1 MARTADIKVT
11 LADGAVARVRVEAP
25 EGVADA
31 PGTPFGM
38 TYEPAPVLAL
48 ADDGFAEDAAR
59 DLASL
64 GRSVASVS
72 CEARELEGSDVAEA
86 MSALGV
92 TQAHLLAGGAGT
104 RAARSLA
111 EKSPHRA
118 LSVACREEGEDG
130 SAFVRRA
137 AHTMDEAEPVR
148 RHRPLVVF
156 EDGVAHV
163 APQIEGVLVRT
174 ATLADEPAILAMY
187 DHLLDSCDVPG
198 QETCGWLRGFW
209 PLPDDVSRRLHGGVT
224 RVAIDAGEGEV
235 DAHGE
240 SDASDAGPAV
250 LGAMSLDGDF
260 GLPGA
265 EPDWEPLRPGEFL
278 TCHLLATDPAARGR
292 GVATALLAEYA
303 REAIA
308 RGCKALRINTSPE
321 SLSNRLYR
329 ELGFTLHAPQ
339 WFPYEGLPI
348 TGWTNV
354 YELRLDGPA
363 GGGEPAAPG
372 MPVAADEPD
381 ASCGS
386 GVLDEPVVA
395 RESGVLDEPAAAC
408 ELAAARESA
417 AAAEGSSACTLSD
430 IDFFGDDAL
439 CQRLVRAS
447 AWLLIGGAALAVAL
461 SVVAGTGVIE
471 EMRALPGDWGAA
483 MWPLAMAAL
492 SAVALP
498 VHELVHALFM
508 RVLGGPGTRVSFGY
522 QAGML
527 YAGCPG
533 LVLSKPRFV
542 VVLLAP
548 TVLVTAALLGLGLVL
563 GYPFMTLWAAVLHL
577 SGCSGDILAAGTIL
591 RERACTHCRDTE
603 RGIELLCERVG

>member
-48 ADDGFAEDAAR
+48 TDDELAEDAAC

-64 GRSVASVS
+64 GRSVATVS

-92 TQAHLLAGGAGT
+92 TQAHLLVGCAGA

-118 LSVACREEGEDG
+118 LSVACREEGEDA

-137 AHTMDEAEPVR
+137 ARAMDEAEPAR

-156 EDGVAHV
+156 EDGAAHV
-163 APQIEGVLVRT
+163 APQVEGVLVRT

-198 QETCGWLRGFW
+198 RETCGWLRGFW
-209 PLPDDVSRRLHGGVT
+209 PLPDDVSRRLREGVT
-224 RVAIDAGEGEV
+224 WVAVDVGKGEA
-235 DAHGE
+235 DPRRE
-240 SDASDAGPAV
+240 SDASGAAPAV

-265 EPDWEPLRPGEFL
+265 DPDWEPLGPGEFL

-354 YELRLDGPA
+354 YELRLDSPA
-363 GGGEPAAPG
+363 EGGESAAPG
-372 MPVAADEPD
+372 MPVAADEP
-381 ASCGS
+381 AAPC
-386 GVLDEPVVA
+386 EPA
-395 RESGVLDEPAAAC
+395 TPCEPAAAC
-408 ELAAARESA
+408 ESDAPCEPAAVTEES
-417 AAAEGSSACTLSD
+417 STRTLGD

-439 CQRLVRAS
+439 RQRLVRAS
-447 AWLLIGGAALAVAL
+447 ARLLIGGAALAVAL

-483 MWPLAMAAL
+483 LWPLAMAAL
-492 SAVALP
+492 SVAALP

-542 VVLLAP
+542 AVLLAP

-577 SGCSGDILAAGTIL
+577 SGCSGDILAAGAIL

-603 RGIELLCERVG
+603 RGVELLCERVG

>member
-11 LADGAVARVRVEAP
+11 LADGAVARVSVEAP

-31 PGTPFGM
+31 PGTPFGV
-38 TYEPAPVLAL
+38 TYEPAPVVAL
-48 ADDGFAEDAAR
+48 VDDGLAEDAAR
-59 DLASL
+59 GLASL
-64 GRSVASVS
+64 GRSVATVS
-72 CEARELEGSDVAEA
+72 CEARELEGPDVAEA

-111 EKSPHRA
+111 ERGPHRT
-118 LSVACREEGEDG
+118 LSVACREEGEDA
-130 SAFVRRA
+130 SAFVCRA
-137 AHTMDEAEPVR
+137 ARAMDEAEPSR

-156 EDGVAHV
+156 EDGAAHV
-163 APQIEGVLVRT
+163 APRVEGVLVRP
-174 ATLADEPAILAMY
+174 ATLADEPAALAMY

-198 QETCGWLRGFW
+198 RETCGWRRGFW
-209 PLPDDVSRRLHGGVT
+209 PLPDDVSRRLREGT
-224 RVAIDAGEGEV
+224 TWVAVDVGEGDP
-235 DAHGE
+235 DARRE

-265 EPDWEPLRPGEFL
+265 EPDWEPLGPGEFL
-278 TCHLLATDPAARGR
+278 TCHLLATDPAARGH

-321 SLSNRLYR
+321 SLSNCLYH
-329 ELGFTLHAPQ
+329 ELGFTLNAPQ

-354 YELRLDGPA
+354 YELRLDGPTE
-363 GGGEPAAPG
+363 GGESAAPG
-372 MPVAADEPD
+372 VP
-381 ASCGS
+381 
-386 GVLDEPVVA
+386 
-395 RESGVLDEPAAAC
+395 REPAAATGGPSV
-408 ELAAARESA
+408 R
-417 AAAEGSSACTLSD
+417 TLGD
-430 IDFFGDDAL
+430 IDFFGDAAL
-439 CQRLVRAS
+439 RQRLVRVS
-447 AWLLIGGAALAVAL
+447 VWLLLGGAALAVML
-461 SVVAGTGVIE
+461 SVVAGAGVIE
-471 EMRALPGDWGAA
+471 EMLALPGDWGAV
-483 MWPLAMAAL
+483 MWPLAMIAL
-492 SAVALP
+492 SVVALP
-498 VHELVHALFM
+498 VHELVHALLM

-542 VVLLAP
+542 AVLLAP
-548 TVLVTAALLGLGLVL
+548 AVLVTAALLGLGLVL
-563 GYPFMTLWAAVLHL
+563 GYPFMTIWAAVLHL
-577 SGCSGDILAAGTIL
+577 SGCSGDILAADAIL

-603 RGIELLCERVG
+603 RGVELLCGRVG

>member
-1 MARTADIKVT
+1 MARTTDIKVT

-25 EGVADA
+25 EGVADV
-31 PGTPFGM
+31 PGTPFGV
-38 TYEPAPVLAL
+38 TYEPAPVVVL
-48 ADDGFAEDAAR
+48 ADDELAEDATR

-64 GRSVASVS
+64 GRSVATVS
-72 CEARELEGSDVAEA
+72 CEARELEGPDVAEA

-92 TQAHLLAGGAGT
+92 TQAHLLAGGAGA

-111 EKSPHRA
+111 ERSPHRA
-118 LSVACREEGEDG
+118 LSVACREEGEDA

-137 AHTMDEAEPVR
+137 ARAMDEAEPVR

-156 EDGVAHV
+156 EDGAAHV
-163 APQIEGVLVRT
+163 VPQVGGVLVRP
-174 ATLADEPAILAMY
+174 ATLVDEPAILAMY

-198 QETCGWLRGFW
+198 RETCGWLRGFW
-209 PLPDDVSRRLHGGVT
+209 PLPDDVSRRLREGVT
-224 RVAIDAGEGEV
+224 WVAVDVGEDEADARR
-235 DAHGE
+235 E

-260 GLPGA
+260 GLPGT
-265 EPDWEPLRPGEFL
+265 EPDWEPLGPGEFL
-278 TCHLLATDPAARGR
+278 TCHLLATDPVARGR

-363 GGGEPAAPG
+363 EGGEPAAPG
-372 MPVAADEPD
+372 MPIAADEPD
-381 ASCGS
+381 APC
-386 GVLDEPVVA
+386 EP
-395 RESGVLDEPAAAC
+395 SAAC
-408 ELAAARESA
+408 ESA
-417 AAAEGSSACTLSD
+417 APCEPAVTERSSTRTLGD

-439 CQRLVRAS
+439 RQRLVRAS

-461 SVVAGTGVIE
+461 SVVVGTGVIE

-483 MWPLAMAAL
+483 LWPLAMATL
-492 SAVALP
+492 SVAALP

-542 VVLLAP
+542 AVLLAP

-577 SGCSGDILAAGTIL
+577 SGCSGDILAAGAIL

-603 RGIELLCERVG
+603 RGVELLCERVG

>member
-31 PGTPFGM
+31 PGTPFGVA
-38 TYEPAPVLAL
+38 YEPAPVLAL
-48 ADDGFAEDAAR
+48 ADDGLAEDTAR

-64 GRSVASVS
+64 GRSVATVS

-92 TQAHLLAGGAGT
+92 TQAHLLAGGAGA

-118 LSVACREEGEDG
+118 LSVACREEGEDV

-137 AHTMDEAEPVR
+137 AHAMDEAEPVR

-156 EDGVAHV
+156 EDGAAHV
-163 APQIEGVLVRT
+163 APQVEGVLVRP

-198 QETCGWLRGFW
+198 RETCGWLRGFW
-209 PLPDDVSRRLHGGVT
+209 PLPDDVSRRLHEGVT
-224 RVAIDAGEGEV
+224 WVAVEAGEGEAV
-235 DAHGE
+235 ACRE

-265 EPDWEPLRPGEFL
+265 EPDWEPLGPGEFL

-308 RGCKALRINTSPE
+308 RGCRALRINTSPE

-329 ELGFTLHAPQ
+329 ELGFTLHVPQ

-363 GGGEPAAPG
+363 EGGEPAAPG
-372 MPVAADEPD
+372 MPVAADEPV

-386 GVLDEPVVA
+386 AAACDPA
-395 RESGVLDEPAAAC
+395 APCEPAAAT
-408 ELAAARESA
+408 
-417 AAAEGSSACTLSD
+417 EGSSTRTLGD
-430 IDFFGDDAL
+430 IDFFGDDVL
-439 CQRLVRAS
+439 RQRLVRAS

-461 SVVAGTGVIE
+461 SVVADTGIIE

-492 SAVALP
+492 SVVALP

-577 SGCSGDILAAGTIL
+577 SGCSGDILAAGAIL
-591 RERACTHCRDTE
+591 RERTCTHCRDTE
-603 RGIELLCERVG
+603 RGVELLCERVG

>member
-31 PGTPFGM
+31 PGTPFGV
-38 TYEPAPVLAL
+38 TYEPAPVFAL
-48 ADDGFAEDAAR
+48 VDDGLAEDIAR

-64 GRSVASVS
+64 GRSVATVS
-72 CEARELEGSDVAEA
+72 CEARELEGPDVAEA

-111 EKSPHRA
+111 ERSPHRA
-118 LSVACREEGEDG
+118 ISVACREEGEDA

-137 AHTMDEAEPVR
+137 ARAMDEAEPVR

-156 EDGVAHV
+156 EDGAAHV

-209 PLPDDVSRRLHGGVT
+209 PLPDDVSRRLHEGVT
-224 RVAIDAGEGEV
+224 WVAVDAGEGEA

-240 SDASDAGPAV
+240 GDASGAAPAV

-260 GLPGA
+260 GLPGV
-265 EPDWEPLRPGEFL
+265 EPDWEPLGPGEFL

-363 GGGEPAAPG
+363 EGSKPAAPD
-372 MPVAADEPD
+372 MPVAADEPV

-386 GVLDEPVVA
+386 GVFDEP
-395 RESGVLDEPAAAC
+395 
-408 ELAAARESA
+408 A
-417 AAAEGSSACTLSD
+417 AAAEGSPTRTLGD

-492 SAVALP
+492 SVVALP

-533 LVLSKPRFV
+533 LVLSKARFV
-542 VVLLAP
+542 AVLLAP
-548 TVLVTAALLGLGLVL
+548 TVLVTAALLELGLVL

-577 SGCSGDILAAGTIL
+577 SGCSGDILAAGAIL

>member
-11 LADGAVARVRVEAP
+11 LADDAVARVCVEAP

-31 PGTPFGM
+31 PGTPFGV
-38 TYEPAPVLAL
+38 TYEPAPVVAL
-48 ADDGFAEDAAR
+48 ADDGLAEDIAR

-64 GRSVASVS
+64 GRSVATVS
-72 CEARELEGSDVAEA
+72 CEARELEGSDAAEA

-92 TQAHLLAGGAGT
+92 TQAHLLAGGAGA

-111 EKSPHRA
+111 ERSPHRA
-118 LSVACREEGEDG
+118 LSVACREEGEDA

-137 AHTMDEAEPVR
+137 ARAMDEAEPSR

-156 EDGVAHV
+156 EDGTAHV
-163 APQIEGVLVRT
+163 APQVEGVLVRT

-198 QETCGWLRGFW
+198 RETCGWLRGFW
-209 PLPDDVSRRLHGGVT
+209 PLPDDVSRRLREGVT
-224 RVAIDAGEGEV
+224 WVAVDVGEGEA
-235 DAHGE
+235 DARRE

-260 GLPGA
+260 GLPGT
-265 EPDWEPLRPGEFL
+265 EPDWEPLGPGEFL
-278 TCHLLATDPAARGR
+278 TCHLLATDPASRGR

-363 GGGEPAAPG
+363 EGGEPAAPG
-372 MPVAADEPD
+372 MPIAADEPD

-386 GVLDEPVVA
+386 
-395 RESGVLDEPAAAC
+395 AAAC
-408 ELAAARESA
+408 DPAALCEPATAAKESTMR
-417 AAAEGSSACTLSD
+417 TLGD

-439 CQRLVRAS
+439 RQRLVRAS

-483 MWPLAMAAL
+483 LWPLAMVAL
-492 SAVALP
+492 SIVALP
-498 VHELVHALFM
+498 VHEFVHALFM

-542 VVLLAP
+542 AVLLAP

-577 SGCSGDILAAGTIL
+577 SGCSGDILAAGAIL

-603 RGIELLCERVG
+603 RGVELLCERVG

>member
-38 TYEPAPVLAL
+38 TYEPAPVVAL
-48 ADDGFAEDAAR
+48 VDDGLAEDIAR

-72 CEARELEGSDVAEA
+72 CEARELEGPDVAEA

-92 TQAHLLAGGAGT
+92 TQAHLLAGGAGA

-111 EKSPHRA
+111 EKSPHRV
-118 LSVACREEGEDG
+118 LSVACREEGEDA

-137 AHTMDEAEPVR
+137 ARAMDEAEPSR

-156 EDGVAHV
+156 EDGAAHV
-163 APQIEGVLVRT
+163 APQVEGVLVRP

-198 QETCGWLRGFW
+198 RETCGWLRGFW
-209 PLPDDVSRRLHGGVT
+209 PLPDDVSRRLREGVT
-224 RVAIDAGEGEV
+224 WVAVDVGEGEA
-235 DAHGE
+235 DPRGE
-240 SDASDAGPAV
+240 GDASGAVPTV

-265 EPDWEPLRPGEFL
+265 EPDWEPLDPGEFL

-363 GGGEPAAPG
+363 ESGEPAVPG
-372 MPVAADEPD
+372 MAVAADEPVV
-381 ASCGS
+381 SCG
-386 GVLDEPVVA
+386 P
-395 RESGVLDEPAAAC
+395 GVLDEPATAC
-408 ELAAARESA
+408 EPAAARKPAAPCEPA
-417 AAAEGSSACTLSD
+417 AATEESSTRTLGD

-439 CQRLVRAS
+439 RQRLVRAS

-471 EMRALPGDWGAA
+471 EMQALPGDWGAA
-483 MWPLAMAAL
+483 MWPLAMVAL
-492 SAVALP
+492 SVVALP

-508 RVLGGPGTRVSFGY
+508 RVLGGPDTRVSFGY

-542 VVLLAP
+542 AVLLAP

-577 SGCSGDILAAGTIL
+577 SGCSGDILAAGAIL

-603 RGIELLCERVG
+603 RGVELLGERVG

>member
-1 MARTADIKVT
+1 MARTADIKVM

-25 EGVADA
+25 EDVADA
-31 PGTPFGM
+31 PGTPFGV

-48 ADDGFAEDAAR
+48 VDDGLAEDAAR

-92 TQAHLLAGGAGT
+92 TQAHLLAGVAGA

-118 LSVACREEGEDG
+118 ISVACREEGEDV

-137 AHTMDEAEPVR
+137 AHAMDEAEPVR

-156 EDGVAHV
+156 EDGAAHV
-163 APQIEGVLVRT
+163 APQIEGVLVRR
-174 ATLADEPAILAMY
+174 ATLADEPAILAVY

-198 QETCGWLRGFW
+198 RETCGWLRGFW
-209 PLPDDVSRRLHGGVT
+209 PLPDDVSRRLHEGVT
-224 RVAIDAGEGEV
+224 WVAVGAREGEAV
-235 DAHGE
+235 ARREG
-240 SDASDAGPAV
+240 DASDAAPAV

-265 EPDWEPLRPGEFL
+265 EPDWEPLGSGEFL
-278 TCHLLATDPAARGR
+278 ACHLLATDPAVRGR

-363 GGGEPAAPG
+363 EGSKPAAPG
-372 MPVAADEPD
+372 MPVAADELD

-386 GVLDEPVVA
+386 GVLDEPVA
-395 RESGVLDEPAAAC
+395 SCEPAAAC
-408 ELAAARESA
+408 ESA
-417 AAAEGSSACTLSD
+417 AATEGSPTRTLSD

-533 LVLSKPRFV
+533 LVLSKARFV
-542 VVLLAP
+542 AVLLAP

-577 SGCSGDILAAGTIL
+577 SGCSGDILAAGAIL

-603 RGIELLCERVG
+603 RGVELLCERVG

>member
-31 PGTPFGM
+31 PGTPFGV
-38 TYEPAPVLAL
+38 TYEPAPVVAL
-48 ADDGFAEDAAR
+48 ADDGFAEDIAR

-64 GRSVASVS
+64 GRSVATVS
-72 CEARELEGSDVAEA
+72 CEAYELEGPDVAEA

-92 TQAHLLAGGAGT
+92 TQAHLLAGDAGA

-111 EKSPHRA
+111 ERSPHRA
-118 LSVACREEGEDG
+118 LSVACREEGEDA
-130 SAFVRRA
+130 SAFVCRA
-137 AHTMDEAEPVR
+137 VRAMDEAEPVR

-156 EDGVAHV
+156 EGGTPRV
-163 APQIEGVLVRT
+163 APKIDGVLVRP

-209 PLPDDVSRRLHGGVT
+209 PLPDDVSRRLREGVT
-224 RVAIDAGEGEV
+224 WVAVDVGEGEA
-235 DAHGE
+235 DARRG

-250 LGAMSLDGDF
+250 LGAMSLDGGF

-265 EPDWEPLRPGEFL
+265 EPDWEPLGPGEFL
-278 TCHLLATDPAARGR
+278 TCHLLATDPAARGH

-339 WFPYEGLPI
+339 WFPYEDLPI

-363 GGGEPAAPG
+363 EGGEPAAPD
-372 MPVAADEPD
+372 MAVAADEPV
-381 ASCGS
+381 ASC
-386 GVLDEPVVA
+386 
-395 RESGVLDEPAAAC
+395 ESAAACEPAAAT
-408 ELAAARESA
+408 
-417 AAAEGSSACTLSD
+417 EGSSTRTLGD

-439 CQRLVRAS
+439 RQRLVRAS
-447 AWLLIGGAALAVAL
+447 AWLLIGGVALAVAL

-483 MWPLAMAAL
+483 LWPLAMAAL
-492 SAVALP
+492 SVVALP

-508 RVLGGPGTRVSFGY
+508 RVLGGPDTRVSFGY

-542 VVLLAP
+542 AVLLAP

-577 SGCSGDILAAGTIL
+577 SGCSGDILAAGAIL

-603 RGIELLCERVG
+603 RGVELLCERVG

>member
-38 TYEPAPVLAL
+38 TYEPAPVVAL
-48 ADDGFAEDAAR
+48 ADDELAEDAAR

-64 GRSVASVS
+64 GRSVATVS
-72 CEARELEGSDVAEA
+72 CEARELEGPDVAEA

-92 TQAHLLAGGAGT
+92 TQAHLLAGGAGA

-111 EKSPHRA
+111 EKSPHRV
-118 LSVACREEGEDG
+118 LSVACREEGEDA
-130 SAFVRRA
+130 SAFVHRA
-137 AHTMDEAEPVR
+137 ARAMDEAEPVR

-156 EDGVAHV
+156 EDGAAHV
-163 APQIEGVLVRT
+163 APQIEGVLVGP
-174 ATLADEPAILAMY
+174 AMLADEPAILAMY

-209 PLPDDVSRRLHGGVT
+209 PLPDDVSRRLHEGVT
-224 RVAIDAGEGEV
+224 WVAVDAGEGEA

-240 SDASDAGPAV
+240 GDASSAAPAV

-265 EPDWEPLRPGEFL
+265 EPDWEPLDPGEFL

-363 GGGEPAAPG
+363 ENGVPAVSAAP
-372 MPVAADEPD
+372 
-381 ASCGS
+381 
-386 GVLDEPVVA
+386 
-395 RESGVLDEPAAAC
+395 REPAAAC
-408 ELAAARESA
+408 EPAVSGAPCEPAATTGESPMR
-417 AAAEGSSACTLSD
+417 TLGD

-439 CQRLVRAS
+439 RQRLVRAS

-492 SAVALP
+492 SVVALP

-548 TVLVTAALLGLGLVL
+548 AVLVTAALLGLGLAL

-577 SGCSGDILAAGTIL
+577 SGCSGDILAAGAIL

-603 RGIELLCERVG
+603 RGVELLCERVG

>member
-1 MARTADIKVT
+1 MARTADTKVT

-25 EGVADA
+25 EGVVDA
-31 PGTPFGM
+31 PGTPFGV
-38 TYEPAPVLAL
+38 TYEPAPVVAL
-48 ADDGFAEDAAR
+48 ADDELAEDATR

-64 GRSVASVS
+64 GRSVATVS
-72 CEARELEGSDVAEA
+72 CEARELEGPDVAEA

-92 TQAHLLAGGAGT
+92 TQAHLLAGAAGA
-104 RAARSLA
+104 RAARSLV

-118 LSVACREEGEDG
+118 LSVACREEGEDA

-137 AHTMDEAEPVR
+137 ARVMDEAEPVR

-156 EDGVAHV
+156 EDGAAHV
-163 APQIEGVLVRT
+163 APQIGGVLVRP

-209 PLPDDVSRRLHGGVT
+209 PLPDDVSRRLHEGVT
-224 RVAIDAGEGEV
+224 WVAVDAGEGEA
-235 DAHGE
+235 DARGE
-240 SDASDAGPAV
+240 GDASGAAPAV

-265 EPDWEPLRPGEFL
+265 EPDWEPLGPGEFL

-363 GGGEPAAPG
+363 GSGEPAMSAVP
-372 MPVAADEPD
+372 
-381 ASCGS
+381 C
-386 GVLDEPVVA
+386 
-395 RESGVLDEPAAAC
+395 EPAAAA
-408 ELAAARESA
+408 EESPMR
-417 AAAEGSSACTLSD
+417 TLGD
-430 IDFFGDDAL
+430 IDFFGDDVL
-439 CQRLVRAS
+439 RQRLVRAS
-447 AWLLIGGAALAVAL
+447 VWLLIGGAALAVAL

-483 MWPLAMAAL
+483 MWPLVMAAL
-492 SAVALP
+492 SVVALP

-548 TVLVTAALLGLGLVL
+548 AVLVTAALLGLGLAL

-577 SGCSGDILAAGTIL
+577 SGCSGDILAAGAIL
-591 RERACTHCRDTE
+591 RERSCTHCRDTE
-603 RGIELLCERVG
+603 RGVELLCERVG

>member
-25 EGVADA
+25 EGVADV
-31 PGTPFGM
+31 PGTPFGV
-38 TYEPAPVLAL
+38 TYEPAPVVVL
-48 ADDGFAEDAAR
+48 ADDELAEDAAR

-64 GRSVASVS
+64 GRSVATVS
-72 CEARELEGSDVAEA
+72 CEARELEGPDVAEA

-92 TQAHLLAGGAGT
+92 TQAHLLAGCAGA
-104 RAARSLA
+104 RATRSLA

-118 LSVACREEGEDG
+118 LSVACREEGEDA

-137 AHTMDEAEPVR
+137 ARAMDEAEPAR
-148 RHRPLVVF
+148 RHRLLVVF
-156 EDGVAHV
+156 EDGAARV
-163 APQIEGVLVRT
+163 APQVEGVLVRT

-209 PLPDDVSRRLHGGVT
+209 PLPDDVSRRLHEGVT
-224 RVAIDAGEGEV
+224 WVAVDAGEGEAG
-235 DAHGE
+235 AHGE
-240 SDASDAGPAV
+240 GDASDVGPAV

-260 GLPGA
+260 GLPGT
-265 EPDWEPLRPGEFL
+265 EPDWEPLGPGEFL

-292 GVATALLAEYA
+292 GIATALLAEYA
-303 REAIA
+303 REAIV

-363 GGGEPAAPG
+363 EGGKPAAPG
-372 MPVAADEPD
+372 MPVAAGEPD

-386 GVLDEPVVA
+386 ATP
-395 RESGVLDEPAAAC
+395 RESATPCEPAAVT
-408 ELAAARESA
+408 EES
-417 AAAEGSSACTLSD
+417 STRTLGD

-439 CQRLVRAS
+439 RQRLVRAS

-461 SVVAGTGVIE
+461 SVVAGIGVIE

-483 MWPLAMAAL
+483 LWPLAMAAL
-492 SAVALP
+492 SVAALP

-542 VVLLAP
+542 AVLLAP
-548 TVLVTAALLGLGLVL
+548 TVLVTAVLLGLGLVL

-577 SGCSGDILAAGTIL
+577 SGCSGDILAADAIL

-603 RGIELLCERVG
+603 RGVELLGERVG

>member
-11 LADGAVARVRVEAP
+11 LADGAVARVSVEAP
-25 EGVADA
+25 EGVANA
-31 PGTPFGM
+31 PGTPFGV
-38 TYEPAPVLAL
+38 TYEPAPVVAL
-48 ADDGFAEDAAR
+48 VDDGLAEAVAC
-59 DLASL
+59 DLVSL
-64 GRSVASVS
+64 RRSVASVS
-72 CEARELEGSDVAEA
+72 CEARELEGSDVAEV

-92 TQAHLLAGGAGT
+92 TQAHLMAGGAGT

-111 EKSPHRA
+111 ERSPHRA
-118 LSVACREEGEDG
+118 LSVACLEEGEDA
-130 SAFVRRA
+130 SAFVRRS
-137 AHTMDEAEPVR
+137 AHAMDEAEPSR

-156 EDGVAHV
+156 EDGAAHV
-163 APQIEGVLVRT
+163 APRVGGVLVRP
-174 ATLADEPAILAMY
+174 ATLADEPAALAMY

-198 QETCGWLRGFW
+198 RETCGWRRGFW
-209 PLPDDVSRRLHGGVT
+209 PLPDDVSRRLREGVT
-224 RVAIDAGEGEV
+224 WVAVDAGKGKADARREGDV
-235 DAHGE
+235 SG
-240 SDASDAGPAV
+240 AGPAV

-265 EPDWEPLRPGEFL
+265 EPDWEPLGPGEFL

-321 SLSNRLYR
+321 SLSNCLYH

-363 GGGEPAAPG
+363 ESGEPDAPGAAAASRELAAPAAP
-372 MPVAADEPD
+372 
-381 ASCGS
+381 
-386 GVLDEPVVA
+386 
-395 RESGVLDEPAAAC
+395 REPAAATG
-408 ELAAARESA
+408 EPSAR
-417 AAAEGSSACTLSD
+417 TLGD

-439 CQRLVRAS
+439 RQRLVYVS
-447 AWLLIGGAALAVAL
+447 VWLLLGGAALAVTL
-461 SVVAGTGVIE
+461 SVVAGAGVIE
-471 EMRALPGDWGAA
+471 EMLALPGDWGAV
-483 MWPLAMAAL
+483 MWPLAMIAL
-492 SAVALP
+492 SVAALP
-498 VHELVHALFM
+498 VHELVHALLM

-542 VVLLAP
+542 AVLLAP
-548 TVLVTAALLGLGLVL
+548 AVLVTAALLGLGLVL
-563 GYPFMTLWAAVLHL
+563 GYPFMTIWAAVLHL
-577 SGCSGDILAAGTIL
+577 SGCSGDILAAGSIL

-603 RGIELLCERVG
+603 RGVELLCGRVG

>member
-1 MARTADIKVT
+1 MARTADIKVM
-11 LADGAVARVRVEAP
+11 LADGAVVRVRVEAP
-25 EGVADA
+25 EGVTDA

-38 TYEPAPVLAL
+38 TYEPAPVFAL
-48 ADDGFAEDAAR
+48 VDDGLAEDAAR

-64 GRSVASVS
+64 GRSVATVS
-72 CEARELEGSDVAEA
+72 C
-86 MSALGV
+86 
-92 TQAHLLAGGAGT
+92 
-104 RAARSLA
+104 AARSLA
-111 EKSPHRA
+111 ERSPHRA
-118 LSVACREEGEDG
+118 LSVACREEGEDA

-137 AHTMDEAEPVR
+137 AHAMDEAEPVR

-156 EDGVAHV
+156 EDGAAHV

-174 ATLADEPAILAMY
+174 ATLDDEPAILAMY

-209 PLPDDVSRRLHGGVT
+209 PLPDDVSRRLREGVT
-224 RVAIDAGEGEV
+224 WVAVDAGEGEAG
-235 DAHGE
+235 AHGE
-240 SDASDAGPAV
+240 GDVSGAAPAV

-265 EPDWEPLRPGEFL
+265 EPDWEPLGSGEFL

-339 WFPYEGLPI
+339 WFPYEGLLI

-354 YELRLDGPA
+354 YELRLDGPSE
-363 GGGEPAAPG
+363 GSKPAAPG
-372 MPVAADEPD
+372 MPVAADEPV

-386 GVLDEPVVA
+386 GVFDEP
-395 RESGVLDEPAAAC
+395 
-408 ELAAARESA
+408 AAARESA
-417 AAAEGSSACTLSD
+417 AAAEGSPTRTLGD

-533 LVLSKPRFV
+533 LVLSKARFV
-542 VVLLAP
+542 AVLLAP

-577 SGCSGDILAAGTIL
+577 SGCSGDILAAGAIL

>member
-31 PGTPFGM
+31 PGTPFGV

-48 ADDGFAEDAAR
+48 ADDGLAEDAAR

-72 CEARELEGSDVAEA
+72 CEARELEGPDVAES

-92 TQAHLLAGGAGT
+92 TQAHLLAGGAGA

-118 LSVACREEGEDG
+118 LSVACREEGEDA
-130 SAFVRRA
+130 STFVHRA
-137 AHTMDEAEPVR
+137 ARAMDEAEPVR

-156 EDGVAHV
+156 EDGAAHV

-209 PLPDDVSRRLHGGVT
+209 PLPDDVSRRLHEGVT
-224 RVAIDAGEGEV
+224 WVAVDAGEGEA

-240 SDASDAGPAV
+240 GDVLGAAPAV

-354 YELRLDGPA
+354 YELRLDGLA
-363 GGGEPAAPG
+363 EGSKPAAPG
-372 MPVAADEPD
+372 MPVAADELD

-386 GVLDEPVVA
+386 GVLDEPVA
-395 RESGVLDEPAAAC
+395 SCEPAAAT
-408 ELAAARESA
+408 
-417 AAAEGSSACTLSD
+417 EGSPTRTLSD

-533 LVLSKPRFV
+533 LVLSKARFV
-542 VVLLAP
+542 AVLLAP

-577 SGCSGDILAAGTIL
+577 SGCSGDILAAGAIL

>member
-11 LADGAVARVRVEAP
+11 LADGAVVCVRVEAP

-38 TYEPAPVLAL
+38 TYEPAPVVVL
-48 ADDGFAEDAAR
+48 ADDELAEDAAR

-64 GRSVASVS
+64 GRSVATVS
-72 CEARELEGSDVAEA
+72 CEARELEGPDVAEA

-92 TQAHLLAGGAGT
+92 TQAHLLAGGSGT

-111 EKSPHRA
+111 ERSPHRA
-118 LSVACREEGEDG
+118 LSVACRKEGEDA

-137 AHTMDEAEPVR
+137 AHAMDEAEPVR

-209 PLPDDVSRRLHGGVT
+209 PLPDDVSRRLHEGVT
-224 RVAIDAGEGEV
+224 WVAVDAGEGEV

-240 SDASDAGPAV
+240 SDASDAGLAV

-354 YELRLDGPA
+354 YELRLDGLA
-363 GGGEPAAPG
+363 EGDEPAVLG
-372 MPVAADEPD
+372 MPVAADEPI
-381 ASCGS
+381 ASCGP
-386 GVLDEPVVA
+386 GVLDEPVA
-395 RESGVLDEPAAAC
+395 SCEPV
-408 ELAAARESA
+408 AAREPA
-417 AAAEGSSACTLSD
+417 AAAEGSPTRTLGD

-492 SAVALP
+492 SVVALP

-542 VVLLAP
+542 AVLLAP

-577 SGCSGDILAAGTIL
+577 SGCSGDILAAGEIL

-603 RGIELLCERVG
+603 RGVELLCERVG

>member
-48 ADDGFAEDAAR
+48 ADDELAEDAAR

-64 GRSVASVS
+64 GRSVATVS
-72 CEARELEGSDVAEA
+72 CEARELEGPDVAEA

-92 TQAHLLAGGAGT
+92 TQAHLLAGGSGT
-104 RAARSLA
+104 RAVRSLA

-118 LSVACREEGEDG
+118 LSVACREEGEDA

-137 AHTMDEAEPVR
+137 ARAMDEVEPSR

-156 EDGVAHV
+156 EDGVARV

-198 QETCGWLRGFW
+198 RETCGWLRGFW
-209 PLPDDVSRRLHGGVT
+209 PLPDDVSRRLHEGVT
-224 RVAIDAGEGEV
+224 WVAVDAGEGEAG
-235 DAHGE
+235 AHGE
-240 SDASDAGPAV
+240 GDVSDAGPAV

-260 GLPGA
+260 GLPGT
-265 EPDWEPLRPGEFL
+265 EPDWEPLGLGEFL
-278 TCHLLATDPAARGR
+278 TCHLLATDPASRGR

-363 GGGEPAAPG
+363 EGGEPAAPG
-372 MPVAADEPD
+372 MPAAADEP
-381 ASCGS
+381 AAPCGS
-386 GVLDEPVVA
+386 GVLDEPSA
-395 RESGVLDEPAAAC
+395 ACESAAPCEPAAVT
-408 ELAAARESA
+408 EE
-417 AAAEGSSACTLSD
+417 SSARTLGD

-439 CQRLVRAS
+439 RQRLVRAS

-461 SVVAGTGVIE
+461 SVVADTGVIE

-483 MWPLAMAAL
+483 LWPLAMAAL
-492 SAVALP
+492 SVVALP

-542 VVLLAP
+542 AVLLAP

-577 SGCSGDILAAGTIL
+577 SGCSGDILAADAIL

-603 RGIELLCERVG
+603 RGVELLCERVG

>member
-11 LADGAVARVRVEAP
+11 LANGAVARVRVEAP

-48 ADDGFAEDAAR
+48 ADDELAEDVAR
-59 DLASL
+59 GLVSL
-64 GRSVASVS
+64 GRSVATVS
-72 CEARELEGSDVAEA
+72 CEARELEGPDVAEA
-86 MSALGV
+86 MSVLGV
-92 TQAHLLAGGAGT
+92 TQAHLLAGGAGA

-118 LSVACREEGEDG
+118 LSVACREEGEDA

-137 AHTMDEAEPVR
+137 ARAMDETEPVR

-163 APQIEGVLVRT
+163 VPQIEGVLVRT

-209 PLPDDVSRRLHGGVT
+209 PLPDDVSRRLREGVT
-224 RVAIDAGEGEV
+224 WVAVDAGEGEA
-235 DAHGE
+235 DARGE
-240 SDASDAGPAV
+240 GDASDAGPAV

-265 EPDWEPLRPGEFL
+265 EPDWEPLGPGEFL
-278 TCHLLATDPAARGR
+278 TCPLLATDPAARGR

-329 ELGFTLHAPQ
+329 ELGFVLHAPQ

-363 GGGEPAAPG
+363 ESGEPAAPG
-372 MPVAADEPD
+372 MPVAAGEPD

-386 GVLDEPVVA
+386 GVLDEPSA
-395 RESGVLDEPAAAC
+395 ACESAAPCEPAAVT
-408 ELAAARESA
+408 EES
-417 AAAEGSSACTLSD
+417 STRTLGD

-439 CQRLVRAS
+439 RQRLVRAS

-471 EMRALPGDWGAA
+471 EMRALPGGWGAA
-483 MWPLAMAAL
+483 LWPLAMAAL
-492 SAVALP
+492 SVAALP

-542 VVLLAP
+542 AVLLAP
-548 TVLVTAALLGLGLVL
+548 AVLVTAALLGLGLVL

-577 SGCSGDILAAGTIL
+577 SGCSGDILAAGAIL

-603 RGIELLCERVG
+603 RGVELLCERVG

>member
-11 LADGAVARVRVEAP
+11 LADGAAARVRVEAP

-38 TYEPAPVLAL
+38 TYEPAPVVAL
-48 ADDGFAEDAAR
+48 VDDGLAEDIAR

-72 CEARELEGSDVAEA
+72 CEARELEGPDVAEA

-92 TQAHLLAGGAGT
+92 TQAHLLAGGSGT
-104 RAARSLA
+104 RAVRSLA
-111 EKSPHRA
+111 EKSPHRV
-118 LSVACREEGEDG
+118 LSVACREEGEDA

-137 AHTMDEAEPVR
+137 ARAMDEAEPSR

-156 EDGVAHV
+156 EDGAAHV
-163 APQIEGVLVRT
+163 APQVEGVLVRT

-198 QETCGWLRGFW
+198 RETCGWLRGFW
-209 PLPDDVSRRLHGGVT
+209 PLPDDVSRRLREGVT
-224 RVAIDAGEGEV
+224 WVAVDVGEGEA
-235 DAHGE
+235 DPRRE

-265 EPDWEPLRPGEFL
+265 EPDWESLGPGELL

-363 GGGEPAAPG
+363 EGGEPAAPG
-372 MPVAADEPD
+372 MPAAADEP
-381 ASCGS
+381 AAPCESAAAC
-386 GVLDEPVVA
+386 EPA
-395 RESGVLDEPAAAC
+395 APCEPAAAT
-408 ELAAARESA
+408 EES
-417 AAAEGSSACTLSD
+417 STRTLGD

-439 CQRLVRAS
+439 RQRLVRAS

-471 EMRALPGDWGAA
+471 EMRALPGDWDAA

-492 SAVALP
+492 SVVALP

-542 VVLLAP
+542 AVLLAP

-577 SGCSGDILAAGTIL
+577 SGCSGDILAAGMIL
-591 RERACTHCRDTE
+591 CERACTHCRDTE
-603 RGIELLCERVG
+603 RGVELLCERVG

>member
-11 LADGAVARVRVEAP
+11 LADGAVARVSVEAP

-31 PGTPFGM
+31 PGTPFGV
-38 TYEPAPVLAL
+38 TYEPAPVVAL
-48 ADDGFAEDAAR
+48 VDDGLAEDAAR
-59 DLASL
+59 GLASL
-64 GRSVASVS
+64 GRSVATVS
-72 CEARELEGSDVAEA
+72 CEARELEGPDVAEA

-111 EKSPHRA
+111 ERGPHRT
-118 LSVACREEGEDG
+118 LSVACREEGEDA

-137 AHTMDEAEPVR
+137 ARAMDEAEPSR

-156 EDGVAHV
+156 EDGAAHV
-163 APQIEGVLVRT
+163 APRVEGVLVRP
-174 ATLADEPAILAMY
+174 ATLADEPAALAMY

-198 QETCGWLRGFW
+198 RETCGWRRGFW
-209 PLPDDVSRRLHGGVT
+209 PLPDDVSRRLREGT
-224 RVAIDAGEGEV
+224 TWVAVDVGEGDP
-235 DAHGE
+235 DARRE

-265 EPDWEPLRPGEFL
+265 EPDWELLEPGEFL
-278 TCHLLATDPAARGR
+278 TCHLLATDPAARGH

-321 SLSNRLYR
+321 SLSNCLYH

-354 YELRLDGPA
+354 YELRLDGPTE
-363 GGGEPAAPG
+363 GGESAA
-372 MPVAADEPD
+372 
-381 ASCGS
+381 S
-386 GVLDEPVVA
+386 GAP
-395 RESGVLDEPAAAC
+395 REPAAATGGPSV
-408 ELAAARESA
+408 R
-417 AAAEGSSACTLSD
+417 TLGD
-430 IDFFGDDAL
+430 IDFFGDAAL
-439 CQRLVRAS
+439 RQRLVRVS
-447 AWLLIGGAALAVAL
+447 VWLLLGGAALAVTL
-461 SVVAGTGVIE
+461 SVVAGAGVIE
-471 EMRALPGDWGAA
+471 EMLALPGDWGAV
-483 MWPLAMAAL
+483 MWPLAMIAL
-492 SAVALP
+492 SVVALP
-498 VHELVHALFM
+498 VHELVHALLM

-542 VVLLAP
+542 AVLLAP
-548 TVLVTAALLGLGLVL
+548 AVLVTAALLGLGLVL
-563 GYPFMTLWAAVLHL
+563 GYPFMTIWAAVLHL
-577 SGCSGDILAAGTIL
+577 SGCSGDILAADAIL

-603 RGIELLCERVG
+603 RGVELLCGRVG

>member
-38 TYEPAPVLAL
+38 TYEPAPVVAL

-64 GRSVASVS
+64 GRSVATVS
-72 CEARELEGSDVAEA
+72 CEARELEGPDVAEA

-92 TQAHLLAGGAGT
+92 TQAHLLAEDAGA
-104 RAARSLA
+104 RAARSLT

-118 LSVACREEGEDG
+118 LSVACREKGEDA

-137 AHTMDEAEPVR
+137 AHAMDEAEPVR
-148 RHRPLVVF
+148 RHRPLLVF
-156 EDGVAHV
+156 EDGAAHV
-163 APQIEGVLVRT
+163 ALQIEGVLVRP

-209 PLPDDVSRRLHGGVT
+209 PLPDDVSRRLHEGVT
-224 RVAIDAGEGEV
+224 WVAVDAGEGEA
-235 DAHGE
+235 DARGE
-240 SDASDAGPAV
+240 GDSSGAAPAV

-265 EPDWEPLRPGEFL
+265 EPDWEPLGPGEFL

-292 GVATALLAEYA
+292 GVATALLAEYT

-363 GGGEPAAPG
+363 ENGVSA
-372 MPVAADEPD
+372 V
-381 ASCGS
+381 S
-386 GVLDEPVVA
+386 GVPC
-395 RESGVLDEPAAAC
+395 EPAAATG
-408 ELAAARESA
+408 ESPMR
-417 AAAEGSSACTLSD
+417 TLGD
-430 IDFFGDDAL
+430 IDFFGDDTL
-439 CQRLVRAS
+439 RQRLVRAS
-447 AWLLIGGAALAVAL
+447 AWLIIGGAALAVAL

-483 MWPLAMAAL
+483 MWPLAMATL
-492 SAVALP
+492 SIVALP

-548 TVLVTAALLGLGLVL
+548 AVLVTAALLGLGLAL

-577 SGCSGDILAAGTIL
+577 SGCSGDILAAGAIL

-603 RGIELLCERVG
+603 RGVELLCKRVG

>member
-38 TYEPAPVLAL
+38 TYEPAPVVAL
-48 ADDGFAEDAAR
+48 ADDGFAENAAR

-64 GRSVASVS
+64 GRSVATVS
-72 CEARELEGSDVAEA
+72 CEARELEGPDVAEA

-92 TQAHLLAGGAGT
+92 TQAHLLTGAAGA

-118 LSVACREEGEDG
+118 LSVACREEGEDA
-130 SAFVRRA
+130 SVFAHHA
-137 AHTMDEAEPVR
+137 ARVMDEAEPVR

-156 EDGVAHV
+156 EDGAAHV
-163 APQIEGVLVRT
+163 APRVDGVLVRP

-198 QETCGWLRGFW
+198 RETCGWLRGFW
-209 PLPDDVSRRLHGGVT
+209 PLPDDVSRRLHEGVT
-224 RVAIDAGEGEV
+224 WVAVDAGKGEADARGEG
-235 DAHGE
+235 
-240 SDASDAGPAV
+240 DASGAAPAV

-265 EPDWEPLRPGEFL
+265 EPDWEPLGPGEFL

-329 ELGFTLHAPQ
+329 ELGFTLYAPQ

-363 GGGEPAAPG
+363 
-372 MPVAADEPD
+372 
-381 ASCGS
+381 
-386 GVLDEPVVA
+386 
-395 RESGVLDEPAAAC
+395 ESGVPAVSVAPCEP
-408 ELAAARESA
+408 A
-417 AAAEGSSACTLSD
+417 AAAEGSPVRTLGD
-430 IDFFGDDAL
+430 IDFFGDDVL
-439 CQRLVRAS
+439 RQRLVRAS
-447 AWLLIGGAALAVAL
+447 VWLLIGGAALAVAL

-492 SAVALP
+492 SIVALP

-548 TVLVTAALLGLGLVL
+548 AVLVTAALLGLGLVL

-577 SGCSGDILAAGTIL
+577 SGCSGDILAAGAIL
-591 RERACTHCRDTE
+591 RERSCTHCRDTE
-603 RGIELLCERVG
+603 RGVELLCERVG

>member
-11 LADGAVARVRVEAP
+11 LADGAVARVCVEAP

-31 PGTPFGM
+31 PGTPFGV

-48 ADDGFAEDAAR
+48 ADDGLAEDIAR
-59 DLASL
+59 DLVSL
-64 GRSVASVS
+64 GRSVATVS
-72 CEARELEGSDVAEA
+72 CEARELEGPDVAEA

-92 TQAHLLAGGAGT
+92 TQAHLLAGDAGA

-111 EKSPHRA
+111 ERSPHRA
-118 LSVACREEGEDG
+118 LSVACREEGEDA

-137 AHTMDEAEPVR
+137 ARAMDEAEPVR

-156 EDGVAHV
+156 EDGAAHV

-174 ATLADEPAILAMY
+174 ATLADEPATLAMY

-198 QETCGWLRGFW
+198 RETCGWLRGFW
-209 PLPDDVSRRLHGGVT
+209 PLPDDVNRRLHEGVT
-224 RVAIDAGEGEV
+224 WVAVDAGKGEA
-235 DAHGE
+235 DARRE

-265 EPDWEPLRPGEFL
+265 EPDWEPLGPGEFL

-303 REAIA
+303 REAIV

-321 SLSNRLYR
+321 SLSNRLYH

-339 WFPYEGLPI
+339 WFLYEGLPI

-363 GGGEPAAPG
+363 EGGEPAAPD
-372 MPVAADEPD
+372 MAVAADEPV
-381 ASCGS
+381 ASCES
-386 GVLDEPVVA
+386 AAPCEP
-395 RESGVLDEPAAAC
+395 
-408 ELAAARESA
+408 A
-417 AAAEGSSACTLSD
+417 AAAEGSPTRTLGD

-439 CQRLVRAS
+439 RQRLVRAS

-471 EMRALPGDWGAA
+471 EMQALPGDWGAA
-483 MWPLAMAAL
+483 MWPLAMVAL
-492 SAVALP
+492 SVVALP

-533 LVLSKPRFV
+533 LVLSKARFV
-542 VVLLAP
+542 AVLLAP

-577 SGCSGDILAAGTIL
+577 SGCSGDILAAGAIL

-603 RGIELLCERVG
+603 RGVELLCEWVG

>member
-1 MARTADIKVT
+1 MARTADIKVM

-25 EGVADA
+25 EDVADA
-31 PGTPFGM
+31 PGTPFGV

-48 ADDGFAEDAAR
+48 VDDGLAEDAAR

-64 GRSVASVS
+64 GRSVATVS
-72 CEARELEGSDVAEA
+72 CEARELEGPDVAEA

-118 LSVACREEGEDG
+118 ISVACREEGEDA

-137 AHTMDEAEPVR
+137 AHAMDEAEPVR

-156 EDGVAHV
+156 EDGAAHV

-174 ATLADEPAILAMY
+174 ATLDDEPAILAMY

-209 PLPDDVSRRLHGGVT
+209 PLPDDVSRRLHEGVT
-224 RVAIDAGEGEV
+224 WVAIDAGEGEAG
-235 DAHGE
+235 AHGE
-240 SDASDAGPAV
+240 GDVSGAAPAV

-265 EPDWEPLRPGEFL
+265 EPDWEPLGPGEFL
-278 TCHLLATDPAARGR
+278 TCHLLATDPAARGH

-339 WFPYEGLPI
+339 WFPYEGLSI

-354 YELRLDGPA
+354 YELRLDCPA
-363 GGGEPAAPG
+363 EGGEPATSCE
-372 MPVAADEPD
+372 PVAPCEP
-381 ASCGS
+381 
-386 GVLDEPVVA
+386 
-395 RESGVLDEPAAAC
+395 
-408 ELAAARESA
+408 A

-533 LVLSKPRFV
+533 LVLSKARFV
-542 VVLLAP
+542 AVLLAP

-577 SGCSGDILAAGTIL
+577 SGCSGDILAAGAIL

-603 RGIELLCERVG
+603 RGVELLCERVG

>member
-11 LADGAVARVRVEAP
+11 LADGTVARVRVEAP

-38 TYEPAPVLAL
+38 TYEPAPVVAL
-48 ADDGFAEDAAR
+48 ADDGLAEDATC

-72 CEARELEGSDVAEA
+72 CEARELEGPDVAEA

-92 TQAHLLAGGAGT
+92 TQAHLLAGGSGT
-104 RAARSLA
+104 RAVRSLA

-118 LSVACREEGEDG
+118 LSVAYREEGKDA

-137 AHTMDEAEPVR
+137 ARAMDEAEPVR

-156 EDGVAHV
+156 EDGAAHV
-163 APQIEGVLVRT
+163 APQVGGVLVRP

-198 QETCGWLRGFW
+198 RETCGWLRGFW
-209 PLPDDVSRRLHGGVT
+209 PLPDDVSRRLHEGVT
-224 RVAIDAGEGEV
+224 WVAVDVGEGEA
-235 DAHGE
+235 DARRE

-265 EPDWEPLRPGEFL
+265 EPDWEPLGPGEFL
-278 TCHLLATDPAARGR
+278 TCHLLATDPASRGR

-329 ELGFTLHAPQ
+329 ELGFTLHTPQ

-354 YELRLDGPA
+354 YELRLDGSA
-363 GGGEPAAPG
+363 EGGEPAAPG
-372 MPVAADEPD
+372 MPIAADEPD

-386 GVLDEPVVA
+386 GVLDEP
-395 RESGVLDEPAAAC
+395 AAAC
-408 ELAAARESA
+408 ESAAPCESA
-417 AAAEGSSACTLSD
+417 AATERSSTRTLGD

-439 CQRLVRAS
+439 RQRLVRAS

-483 MWPLAMAAL
+483 LWPLAMAAL
-492 SAVALP
+492 SVVALP

-508 RVLGGPGTRVSFGY
+508 RVLGGPGTRVSFGC

-542 VVLLAP
+542 AVLLAP

-577 SGCSGDILAAGTIL
+577 SGCSGDILAAGAIL

-603 RGIELLCERVG
+603 RGVELLCERVG

>member
-1 MARTADIKVT
+1 MARTTDIKVT
-11 LADGAVARVRVEAP
+11 FADGAVARVRVEAP

-31 PGTPFGM
+31 PGTPFGV

-48 ADDGFAEDAAR
+48 ADDELAEDAAR
-59 DLASL
+59 DLATL
-64 GRSVASVS
+64 GRSVATVS
-72 CEARELEGSDVAEA
+72 CEARELEGPDVTEA

-92 TQAHLLAGGAGT
+92 TQAHLLAGGAGA

-118 LSVACREEGEDG
+118 LSVACREEGEDV

-137 AHTMDEAEPVR
+137 ARAMDEAEPVR

-156 EDGVAHV
+156 EDGAAHV
-163 APQIEGVLVRT
+163 APQVEGVLVRT

-198 QETCGWLRGFW
+198 QETCGWRRGFW
-209 PLPDDVSRRLHGGVT
+209 PLPDDVSRRLREGVT
-224 RVAIDAGEGEV
+224 WVAVDAGEGEAV
-235 DAHGE
+235 ARGE
-240 SDASDAGPAV
+240 NDASDAGPAV

-265 EPDWEPLRPGEFL
+265 EPDWEPLGPGEFL
-278 TCHLLATDPAARGR
+278 TCHLLATDPASRGR

-321 SLSNRLYR
+321 SLSNRLYH

-354 YELRLDGPA
+354 YELRLDGPTE
-363 GGGEPAAPG
+363 GGESAAPAAP
-372 MPVAADEPD
+372 
-381 ASCGS
+381 
-386 GVLDEPVVA
+386 
-395 RESGVLDEPAAAC
+395 REPAAATGGPSV
-408 ELAAARESA
+408 R
-417 AAAEGSSACTLSD
+417 TLGD

-439 CQRLVRAS
+439 RQRLVRAS
-447 AWLLIGGAALAVAL
+447 AWLLIGGVALAVAL

-471 EMRALPGDWGAA
+471 EMRALPGGWGAA
-483 MWPLAMAAL
+483 LWPLAMAAL
-492 SAVALP
+492 SVAALP

-542 VVLLAP
+542 AVLLAP
-548 TVLVTAALLGLGLVL
+548 AVLVTAALLGLGLVL

-577 SGCSGDILAAGTIL
+577 SGCSGDILAAGAIL

-603 RGIELLCERVG
+603 RGVELLCERVG

>member
-25 EGVADA
+25 KGVVDA
-31 PGTPFGM
+31 PGTPFGV

-48 ADDGFAEDAAR
+48 VDDGLAEDAAR

-72 CEARELEGSDVAEA
+72 CEARELEGPDVAEA

-92 TQAHLLAGGAGT
+92 TQAHLLAGGAGA

-111 EKSPHRA
+111 ERGPHRA
-118 LSVACREEGEDG
+118 LSVACREEGEDA

-137 AHTMDEAEPVR
+137 ARAMDEAEPSR

-156 EDGVAHV
+156 EDGAAHV
-163 APQIEGVLVRT
+163 APRVEGVLVRT
-174 ATLADEPAILAMY
+174 ATLADEPAALAMY

-198 QETCGWLRGFW
+198 RETCGWLRGFW
-209 PLPDDVSRRLHGGVT
+209 PLPDDVSRRLREGVT
-224 RVAIDAGEGEV
+224 WVAVDVGEAEADARR
-235 DAHGE
+235 E
-240 SDASDAGPAV
+240 SDVSGAAPAV

-265 EPDWEPLRPGEFL
+265 EPDWEPLGPGEFL

-321 SLSNRLYR
+321 SLSNCLYH

-354 YELRLDGPA
+354 YELRLDGPTE
-363 GGGEPAAPG
+363 GGESAAPG
-372 MPVAADEPD
+372 VP
-381 ASCGS
+381 
-386 GVLDEPVVA
+386 
-395 RESGVLDEPAAAC
+395 REPAAATGGPSV
-408 ELAAARESA
+408 R
-417 AAAEGSSACTLSD
+417 TLGD
-430 IDFFGDDAL
+430 IDFFGDAAL
-439 CQRLVRAS
+439 RQRLVRVS
-447 AWLLIGGAALAVAL
+447 VWLLIGGAALAVAL

-471 EMRALPGDWGAA
+471 EMLALPGDWGAV
-483 MWPLAMAAL
+483 MWPLAMIAL
-492 SAVALP
+492 SVVALP
-498 VHELVHALFM
+498 VHELVHALLM

-542 VVLLAP
+542 AVLLAP
-548 TVLVTAALLGLGLVL
+548 AVLVTAALLGLGLVL
-563 GYPFMTLWAAVLHL
+563 GYPFMTIWAAVLHL
-577 SGCSGDILAAGTIL
+577 SGCSGDILAADAIL

-603 RGIELLCERVG
+603 RGVELLCGRVG

>member
-11 LADGAVARVRVEAP
+11 LADGAMARVRVEAP

-38 TYEPAPVLAL
+38 TYEPAPVVAL
-48 ADDGFAEDAAR
+48 ADDELAEDAAR

-64 GRSVASVS
+64 GRSVATVS
-72 CEARELEGSDVAEA
+72 CEARELEGPDVAEA

-92 TQAHLLAGGAGT
+92 TQAHLLAEGAGA

-118 LSVACREEGEDG
+118 LSVACREEGEDA

-137 AHTMDEAEPVR
+137 ARVMDEAEPVR

-156 EDGVAHV
+156 EDGAAHV
-163 APQIEGVLVRT
+163 APQIEGVLVRP

-209 PLPDDVSRRLHGGVT
+209 PLPDDVSRRLREGVT
-224 RVAIDAGEGEV
+224 WVAVDAGEGEA
-235 DAHGE
+235 DTRGE
-240 SDASDAGPAV
+240 GDASDAGPAV

-265 EPDWEPLRPGEFL
+265 EPDWEPLDPGEFL

-303 REAIA
+303 REAVA

-363 GGGEPAAPG
+363 EDGVPAVSAAP
-372 MPVAADEPD
+372 
-381 ASCGS
+381 
-386 GVLDEPVVA
+386 
-395 RESGVLDEPAAAC
+395 REPAAATG
-408 ELAAARESA
+408 ESPA
-417 AAAEGSSACTLSD
+417 HTLGD

-439 CQRLVRAS
+439 RQRLVRAS
-447 AWLLIGGAALAVAL
+447 AWLLIGGAALAVAF

-492 SAVALP
+492 SIVALP

-548 TVLVTAALLGLGLVL
+548 AVLVTAALLGLGLVL

-577 SGCSGDILAAGTIL
+577 SGCSGDILAAAAIL
-591 RERACTHCRDTE
+591 RERSCTHCRDTE
-603 RGIELLCERVG
+603 RGVELLCERVG

>member
-11 LADGAVARVRVEAP
+11 LADGVAARVRVEAP
-25 EGVADA
+25 EGVTDA

-38 TYEPAPVLAL
+38 TYEPAPVVSLV
-48 ADDGFAEDAAR
+48 DDGLAEDVVR
-59 DLASL
+59 DLTSL
-64 GRSVASVS
+64 GRSVAAVS
-72 CEARELEGSDVAEA
+72 CEARELEGPDVAEA

-92 TQAHLLAGGAGT
+92 TQAHLLAGGAGA

-118 LSVACREEGEDG
+118 LSVACREEGKDA

-137 AHTMDEAEPVR
+137 ARVMDEADPVR

-156 EDGVAHV
+156 EDGSAHV
-163 APQIEGVLVRT
+163 APQIEGVLVRP
-174 ATLADEPAILAMY
+174 AMLADEPAILAMY

-209 PLPDDVSRRLHGGVT
+209 PLPDDVSRRLHEGVT
-224 RVAIDAGEGEV
+224 WVAVDAGEGEAN
-235 DAHGE
+235 AHGGN
-240 SDASDAGPAV
+240 DASDAGPTV

-265 EPDWEPLRPGEFL
+265 EPDWEPLGPGEFL

-363 GGGEPAAPG
+363 EDGVPAVSAAP
-372 MPVAADEPD
+372 
-381 ASCGS
+381 
-386 GVLDEPVVA
+386 
-395 RESGVLDEPAAAC
+395 REPAAATG
-408 ELAAARESA
+408 ESPAR
-417 AAAEGSSACTLSD
+417 TLGD

-439 CQRLVRAS
+439 RQRLVRAS

-461 SVVAGTGVIE
+461 SVVAGAGVIE

-492 SAVALP
+492 SVVALP

-548 TVLVTAALLGLGLVL
+548 AVLVTAALLGLGLAL

-577 SGCSGDILAAGTIL
+577 SGCSGDILAAGAIL

-603 RGIELLCERVG
+603 RGVELLCEWVG

>member
-11 LADGAVARVRVEAP
+11 LADGAAARVRVEAP
-25 EGVADA
+25 EGVEDA

-38 TYEPAPVLAL
+38 TYEPAPVVAL

-64 GRSVASVS
+64 GRSVATVS
-72 CEARELEGSDVAEA
+72 CEARELEGPDVAEA

-92 TQAHLLAGGAGT
+92 TQAHLLAGDAGA

-118 LSVACREEGEDG
+118 LSVACREEGEDA
-130 SAFVRRA
+130 SAFVCRA
-137 AHTMDEAEPVR
+137 THAMDEAEPVR

-156 EDGVAHV
+156 EDGAAHV
-163 APQIEGVLVRT
+163 APQIEGVLVRP

-209 PLPDDVSRRLHGGVT
+209 PLPDDVSRRLHEGVT
-224 RVAIDAGEGEV
+224 WVAVDAREGEADARGEG
-235 DAHGE
+235 DSSGA
-240 SDASDAGPAV
+240 APAV

-265 EPDWEPLRPGEFL
+265 EPDWEPLGPGEFL
-278 TCHLLATDPAARGR
+278 TCHLLATDPTARGR
-292 GVATALLAEYA
+292 GVATALLAEYT

-363 GGGEPAAPG
+363 ENGEPAVSGAPCE
-372 MPVAADEPD
+372 PAATDDP
-381 ASCGS
+381 
-386 GVLDEPVVA
+386 GVLDEP
-395 RESGVLDEPAAAC
+395 GMPCEP
-408 ELAAARESA
+408 A
-417 AAAEGSSACTLSD
+417 AAAEGSSMRTLGD
-430 IDFFGDDAL
+430 IDFFGDDTL
-439 CQRLVRAS
+439 RQRLVHAS
-447 AWLLIGGAALAVAL
+447 VWLIIGGAALAMAL

-492 SAVALP
+492 SVVALP

-548 TVLVTAALLGLGLVL
+548 AVLVTVALLGLGLAL

-577 SGCSGDILAAGTIL
+577 SGCSGDILAAGAIL

-603 RGIELLCERVG
+603 RGVELLCEWVG

>member
-11 LADGAVARVRVEAP
+11 LADGAVARVSVEAP
-25 EGVADA
+25 EGVTDA
-31 PGTPFGM
+31 PGTPFGVA
-38 TYEPAPVLAL
+38 YEPAPVVAL
-48 ADDGFAEDAAR
+48 VDDGLAEDAAR

-72 CEARELEGSDVAEA
+72 CEARELEWSDVAEA

-92 TQAHLLAGGAGT
+92 TQAHLLAWGAGT

-111 EKSPHRA
+111 ERSPYRA
-118 LSVACREEGEDG
+118 LSVACREEREDA
-130 SAFVRRA
+130 SAFVRRS
-137 AHTMDEAEPVR
+137 AHAMDEAEPVR
-148 RHRPLVVF
+148 GHRPLVVF
-156 EDGVAHV
+156 EDGVARV
-163 APQIEGVLVRT
+163 APRVEGVLVRP
-174 ATLADEPAILAMY
+174 AALADEPAALAMY

-198 QETCGWLRGFW
+198 RETCGWRRGFW
-209 PLPDDVSRRLHGGVT
+209 PLPDDVSRRLREGAT
-224 RVAIDAGEGEV
+224 WVAVDAGEGEA
-235 DAHGE
+235 DARRE

-260 GLPGA
+260 GLPGT
-265 EPDWEPLRPGEFL
+265 EPDWEPLGSGEFL
-278 TCHLLATDPAARGR
+278 TCHLLATDPAARGH

-321 SLSNRLYR
+321 SLSNRLYH

-348 TGWTNV
+348 TGWTNI

-363 GGGEPAAPG
+363 ESGEPDARGAAAASREPAAPG
-372 MPVAADEPD
+372 AP
-381 ASCGS
+381 
-386 GVLDEPVVA
+386 
-395 RESGVLDEPAAAC
+395 R
-408 ELAAARESA
+408 ELAVSREA
-417 AAAEGSSACTLSD
+417 AAATGGPSARTLGD

-439 CQRLVRAS
+439 RQRLVRVS
-447 AWLLIGGAALAVAL
+447 VWLLLGGAALAVTL
-461 SVVAGTGVIE
+461 SVVVGTGVIE
-471 EMRALPGDWGAA
+471 EMRALPGDWGAV

-492 SAVALP
+492 SVVALP
-498 VHELVHALFM
+498 VHELVHALLM

-533 LVLSKPRFV
+533 LVLSKSRFV
-542 VVLLAP
+542 AVLLAP
-548 TVLVTAALLGLGLVL
+548 AVLVTAALLGLGLVL
-563 GYPFMTLWAAVLHL
+563 GYPFMTIWAAVLHL
-577 SGCSGDILAAGTIL
+577 SGCSGDILAAGAIL

-603 RGIELLCERVG
+603 RGVELLCERVG

>member
-11 LADGAVARVRVEAP
+11 LAYGAVARVRVEAP

-38 TYEPAPVLAL
+38 TYEPAPVVVL
-48 ADDGFAEDAAR
+48 ADDELAEDATR

-64 GRSVASVS
+64 GRSVATVS
-72 CEARELEGSDVAEA
+72 CEARELEGPDVAEA

-92 TQAHLLAGGAGT
+92 TQAHLLAGDAGA

-111 EKSPHRA
+111 ERSPHRA
-118 LSVACREEGEDG
+118 LSVACREEGEDA

-137 AHTMDEAEPVR
+137 ARAMDEAEPAR
-148 RHRPLVVF
+148 RHRPLVAF
-156 EDGVAHV
+156 EDGAARV
-163 APQIEGVLVRT
+163 APQVEGVLVRP

-198 QETCGWLRGFW
+198 RETCGWLRGFW
-209 PLPDDVSRRLHGGVT
+209 PLPDDVSRRLHEGVT
-224 RVAIDAGEGEV
+224 WVAVDAGEGE
-235 DAHGE
+235 AGAYGE
-240 SDASDAGPAV
+240 GDVSGADPAV

-265 EPDWEPLRPGEFL
+265 EPDWEPLGPGEFL

-363 GGGEPAAPG
+363 EGGEPAAPS
-372 MPVAADEPD
+372 MAVAADEP
-381 ASCGS
+381 
-386 GVLDEPVVA
+386 V
-395 RESGVLDEPAAAC
+395 AAC
-408 ELAAARESA
+408 ESAAPCEPTAPCEPA
-417 AAAEGSSACTLSD
+417 AAAEGSPMRTLGD

-439 CQRLVRAS
+439 RQRLVRAS

-461 SVVAGTGVIE
+461 SVVTGTGVIE

-483 MWPLAMAAL
+483 LWPLAMAAL
-492 SAVALP
+492 SVVALP

-542 VVLLAP
+542 AVLLAP

-577 SGCSGDILAAGTIL
+577 SGCSGDILAAGAIL

-603 RGIELLCERVG
+603 RGVELLCEWVG

>member
-11 LADGAVARVRVEAP
+11 LANGAVARVRVEAP

-48 ADDGFAEDAAR
+48 ADDELAEDAAR

-64 GRSVASVS
+64 GRSVATVS
-72 CEARELEGSDVAEA
+72 CEARELEESDVAEA

-104 RAARSLA
+104 RAVRSLA

-118 LSVACREEGEDG
+118 LSVACREEGEDA

-137 AHTMDEAEPVR
+137 ARAMDEAEPAR
-148 RHRPLVVF
+148 RHWPLVVF
-156 EDGVAHV
+156 EDGAAHV
-163 APQIEGVLVRT
+163 APQVEGVLVKP

-198 QETCGWLRGFW
+198 RETCGWLRGFW
-209 PLPDDVSRRLHGGVT
+209 PLPDDVSRRLREGVT
-224 RVAIDAGEGEV
+224 WVAVDVGEGEA
-235 DAHGE
+235 DARRE
-240 SDASDAGPAV
+240 SDASDAGSAV

-265 EPDWEPLRPGEFL
+265 EPDWEPLGPGEFL

-363 GGGEPAAPG
+363 EGGEPAAPG
-372 MPVAADEPD
+372 MPVAADEPV
-381 ASCGS
+381 ASCGFAAAC
-386 GVLDEPVVA
+386 DPA
-395 RESGVLDEPAAAC
+395 APREPAAAT
-408 ELAAARESA
+408 ER
-417 AAAEGSSACTLSD
+417 SSTRTLGD

-439 CQRLVRAS
+439 RQRLVRAS
-447 AWLLIGGAALAVAL
+447 AWLLIGGAALAIAL

-483 MWPLAMAAL
+483 LWPLAMAAL
-492 SAVALP
+492 SVAALP

-542 VVLLAP
+542 AVLLAP

-577 SGCSGDILAAGTIL
+577 SGCSGDILAAGAIL

-603 RGIELLCERVG
+603 RGVELLCERVG

>member
-38 TYEPAPVLAL
+38 TYEPAPVVAL
-48 ADDGFAEDAAR
+48 VDDGLAEDAAR

-64 GRSVASVS
+64 GRSVATVF
-72 CEARELEGSDVAEA
+72 CEARELEGPDVAEA

-92 TQAHLLAGGAGT
+92 TQAHLLVGCAGA
-104 RAARSLA
+104 RAVRSLA

-118 LSVACREEGEDG
+118 LSVACREEGEDA

-137 AHTMDEAEPVR
+137 ARAMDEAEPMR

-163 APQIEGVLVRT
+163 TPQIEGVLVRT

-198 QETCGWLRGFW
+198 RETCGWLRGFW
-209 PLPDDVSRRLHGGVT
+209 PLPDDVSRRLHEGVT
-224 RVAIDAGEGEV
+224 WVAVDAGEGEA
-235 DAHGE
+235 DPRRE

-265 EPDWEPLRPGEFL
+265 EPDWESLGPGELL

-363 GGGEPAAPG
+363 EGGEPAAPG
-372 MPVAADEPD
+372 MPAAADEP
-381 ASCGS
+381 AAPC
-386 GVLDEPVVA
+386 
-395 RESGVLDEPAAAC
+395 ESAAACEPAAAT
-408 ELAAARESA
+408 EES
-417 AAAEGSSACTLSD
+417 STRTLGD

-439 CQRLVRAS
+439 RQRLVRAS

-483 MWPLAMAAL
+483 MWPLAMVAL
-492 SAVALP
+492 SVAALP

-542 VVLLAP
+542 AVLLAP

-577 SGCSGDILAAGTIL
+577 SGCSGDILAAGAIL

-603 RGIELLCERVG
+603 RGVELLGEWVG

>member
-25 EGVADA
+25 EGVVDA

-38 TYEPAPVLAL
+38 TYEPAPVVAL
-48 ADDGFAEDAAR
+48 ADDGLAEDATR

-64 GRSVASVS
+64 GRSVATVS
-72 CEARELEGSDVAEA
+72 CEARELEGPDVAEA

-92 TQAHLLAGGAGT
+92 TQAHLLAGGASV

-118 LSVACREEGEDG
+118 LSVACREEGEDV
-130 SAFVRRA
+130 SAFARRA
-137 AHTMDEAEPVR
+137 ARAMDEAEPVR

-156 EDGVAHV
+156 EDGAAHV
-163 APQIEGVLVRT
+163 APQIGGVLVRP
-174 ATLADEPAILAMY
+174 ATLADEPVILAMY

-198 QETCGWLRGFW
+198 RETCGWLRGFW
-209 PLPDDVSRRLHGGVT
+209 PLPDDVSRRLHEGVT
-224 RVAIDAGEGEV
+224 WVAVDAGEGEA
-235 DAHGE
+235 DARGE
-240 SDASDAGPAV
+240 GDASGAAPAV
-250 LGAMSLDGDF
+250 LGAISLDGDF

-265 EPDWEPLRPGEFL
+265 EPDWEPLGPGEFL

-292 GVATALLAEYA
+292 GVATALLTEYA

-321 SLSNRLYR
+321 SLSNCLYR

-354 YELRLDGPA
+354 YELRLD
-363 GGGEPAAPG
+363 
-372 MPVAADEPD
+372 
-381 ASCGS
+381 
-386 GVLDEPVVA
+386 
-395 RESGVLDEPAAAC
+395 
-408 ELAAARESA
+408 
-417 AAAEGSSACTLSD
+417 AAAEGSSMRTLGD

-439 CQRLVRAS
+439 RQRLVRAS
-447 AWLLIGGAALAVAL
+447 VWLLIGGAALAVAL
-461 SVVAGTGVIE
+461 SIVAGTGVIE

-492 SAVALP
+492 SVVALP

-527 YAGCPG
+527 YAECPG

-542 VVLLAP
+542 AVLLAP
-548 TVLVTAALLGLGLVL
+548 AVLVTAALLGLGLVL
-563 GYPFMTLWAAVLHL
+563 GYPFMTLWAAILHL
-577 SGCSGDILAAGTIL
+577 SGCSGDILAAGAIL
-591 RERACTHCRDTE
+591 RERSCTHCRDTE
-603 RGIELLCERVG
+603 RGVELLCERVG

>member
-11 LADGAVARVRVEAP
+11 LADDAVARVCVEAP

-31 PGTPFGM
+31 PGTPFGV
-38 TYEPAPVLAL
+38 TYEPAPVVAL
-48 ADDGFAEDAAR
+48 ADDGLAEDAAR

-72 CEARELEGSDVAEA
+72 CETRELEGPDVAET

-92 TQAHLLAGGAGT
+92 TQAHLLAGGAGA

-118 LSVACREEGEDG
+118 LSVACREEGEDT

-137 AHTMDEAEPVR
+137 ARAMDEAEPAR

-156 EDGVAHV
+156 EDGAAHV
-163 APQIEGVLVRT
+163 APQVEGVLVRT

-198 QETCGWLRGFW
+198 RETCGWLRGFW
-209 PLPDDVSRRLHGGVT
+209 PLPDDVSRRLREGVT
-224 RVAIDAGEGEV
+224 WVAVDVGKGEA

-240 SDASDAGPAV
+240 GDVSGAAPAV

-265 EPDWEPLRPGEFL
+265 EPDWEPLGPGEFL

-363 GGGEPAAPG
+363 EGGEPAAPG
-372 MPVAADEPD
+372 MPVAAGEPD

-386 GVLDEPVVA
+386 GVLDEPSAACESVA
-395 RESGVLDEPAAAC
+395 PCEPAAVT
-408 ELAAARESA
+408 EES
-417 AAAEGSSACTLSD
+417 STRTLGD

-439 CQRLVRAS
+439 RQRLVRAS

-483 MWPLAMAAL
+483 LWPLAMAAL
-492 SAVALP
+492 SVAALP

-577 SGCSGDILAAGTIL
+577 SGCSGDILAAGMIL
-591 RERACTHCRDTE
+591 CERACTHCRDTE
-603 RGIELLCERVG
+603 RGVELLCERVG